1 MNWKEFLDKHDL
13 RRVDPRELAGFMS
26 VMDYLYTSKTKE
38 QTITLMVDFYDN
50 ADDIFN
56 SIREDGQKLM
66 ENLDNLM
73 KSMIDAGLLT
83 EDDLKKLQDEL
94 DQIEDDDIPHYDA

>member
-1 MNWKEFLDKHDL
+1 MNWREFLDKHDL
-13 RRVDPRELAGFMS
+13 GRVDLSDLAGFMY

-56 SIREDGQKLM
+56 SIKEDGQELM
-66 ENLDNLM
+66 EDLDNLM
-73 KSMIDAGLLT
+73 KSMIDAGLIT
-83 EDDLKKLQDEL
+83 EDDLKELQNEL
-94 DQIEDDDIPHYDA
+94 DQIEDDDTPHYDA